1 MEEWMNCES
10 RGPWVRN
17 SLKHRVDELRSAANK
32 ARKAYRK
39 DFMGKPCGYIADAY
53 DEAAALLQQR
63 LDAVTPNALGQEP
76 CAAVCARSPAP
87 EGYTSGTTEKE

>member
-1 MEEWMNCES
+1 MEEWINCES

-63 LDAVTPNALGQEP
+63 LDAVTPNAKVQ
-76 CAAVCARSPAP
+76 AAGGALSARSPGAM
-87 EGYTSGTTEKE
+87 GSAAH

>member
-39 DFMGKPCGYIADAY
+39 DFMGKPCEYIADAY

-63 LDAVTPNALGQEP
+63 LDAVTPNATLTGQ
-76 CAAVCARSPAP
+76 ATRSNY
-87 EGYTSGTTEKE
+87 EGRGFTASG

>member
-63 LDAVTPNALGQEP
+63 LDAVTPNAALTG
-76 CAAVCARSPAP
+76 AAI
-87 EGYTSGTTEKE
+87 GD

>member
-63 LDAVTPNALGQEP
+63 LDAVTPNAGGNATE
-76 CAAVCARSPAP
+76 RS
-87 EGYTSGTTEKE
+87 EGRVDRNVRHGG